1 MEVSG
6 ELWGSVQHRWDKRA
20 ANCSFIFPFTAGF
33 VDLQTEN
40 ADLLEN
46 VGAIPFLDYKHF
58 AAKIFFPEV
67 QCSSTRQHGHE
78 SDSAGDVTLVTFLS
92 RVSP

>member
-1 MEVSG
+1 M
-6 ELWGSVQHRWDKRA
+6 L
-20 ANCSFIFPFTAGF
+20 FIFIFLLTSGF

-40 ADLLEN
+40 AELLEN

-67 QCSSTRQHGHE
+67 ECDLARHQSISG
-78 SDSAGDVTLVTFLS
+78 SAGDVTLDPIVFLS
-92 RVSP
+92 RLSL

>member
-1 MEVSG
+1 MCKITSA
-6 ELWGSVQHRWDKRA
+6 LPSQA
-20 ANCSFIFPFTAGF
+20 SILFPAGF
-33 VDLQTEN
+33 VDLQTEK

-67 QCSSTRQHGHE
+67 RWSQASCEAAQVYMP
-78 SDSAGDVTLVTFLS
+78 DNAGGVTAVLFLHVP

>member
-1 MEVSG
+1 MGQTSSS
-6 ELWGSVQHRWDKRA
+6 LHSR
-20 ANCSFIFPFTAGF
+20 SFIFPFTAGF
-33 VDLQTEN
+33 VDLQTEK

-67 QCSSTRQHGHE
+67 NCGLTRKCRYIF
-78 SDSAGDVTLVTFLS
+78 DNAGDVTLIPDIFVC
-92 RVSP
+92 RVSL

>member
-1 MEVSG
+1 M
-6 ELWGSVQHRWDKRA
+6 
-20 ANCSFIFPFTAGF
+20 
-33 VDLQTEN
+33 DLQTEN

-67 QCSSTRQHGHE
+67 QCGLTRQHGYIFHY
-78 SDSAGDVTLVTFLS
+78 AGHVTLVPVILLS
-92 RVSP
+92 RVSL